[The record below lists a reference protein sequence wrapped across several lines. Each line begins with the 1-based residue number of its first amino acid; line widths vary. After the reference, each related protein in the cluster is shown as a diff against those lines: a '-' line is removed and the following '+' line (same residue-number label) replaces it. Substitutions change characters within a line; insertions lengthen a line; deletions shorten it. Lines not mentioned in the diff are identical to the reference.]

1 MKTRMS
7 LIFSALLVIMI
18 SMVWVVRDPGRAGD
32 VAIAPTMAAPIVTSV
47 PAIEVAVKS
56 PEVATAAVV
65 APAAAAPATLPPAAA
80 GIAPA
85 SSVAALPTD
94 SRTQVHIDKDGVA
107 NYTAREG
114 DTVSELA
121 IALMGSDSKAHREA
135 VIAANPSLQ
144 KNPDRVLV
152 GDNYVYDS
160 AAGAA
165 QSDGAQSA
173 SAVAAGDAV
182 AVGSTAGAD
191 TARSESGSDQTGST
205 VASTAGSTAG
215 TAGETSE
222 RKLSYTAQPGD
233 NVAVLA
239 ASLLG
244 GDTKANR
251 DAVISGNASLV
262 RDPDRLVAGKTY
274 TITTTSGLVA
284 SGQASADAAPT
295 TQPDADDAARMG
307 VGRVLSYVA
316 LPGDTLS
323 KLATV
328 LLGSDTQANRQAIM
342 SNNRSLEL
350 DPDHLVAGKKYWI
363 AAP

>member
-7 LIFSALLVIMI
+7 LIFATLLVILMSMI
-18 SMVWVVRDPGRAGD
+18 WVVRDPGRAND
-32 VAIAPTMAAPIVTSV
+32 AAVPPSMAAPTVTAVPPLNIAVKPPEVV
-47 PAIEVAVKS
+47 PAAPVAS
-56 PEVATAAVV
+56 AMAVPQ
-65 APAAAAPATLPPAAA
+65 APAVL
-80 GIAPA
+80 
-85 SSVAALPTD
+85 
-94 SRTQVHIDKDGVA
+94 RTQVHIDKDGIT
-107 NYTAREG
+107 NYTARDG

-121 IALMGSDSKAHREA
+121 TALLGSDSKAHRDA

-144 KNPDRVLV
+144 NNPDRVLA

-160 AAGAA
+160 TPQPAQPAAAPMP
-165 QSDGAQSA
+165 A
-173 SAVAAGDAV
+173 SSGAV
-182 AVGSTAGAD
+182 AVGTVAAPAAASVDSA
-191 TARSESGSDQTGST
+191 SDQKGNSQ
-205 VASTAGSTAG
+205 
-215 TAGETSE
+215 
-222 RKLSYTAQPGD
+222 RQLSYTAQPGD

-244 GDTKANR
+244 GDTKENR

-284 SGQASADAAPT
+284 SAQPRPELTPT
-295 TQPDADDAARMG
+295 TQPDADDAARMS

-328 LLGSDTQANRQAIM
+328 LLGSDTEANRQAIM
-342 SNNRSLEL
+342 NNNRSLQL
-350 DPDHLVAGKKYWI
+350 DPDHLVAGKTYWI

>member
-1 MKTRMS
+1 MS

-18 SMVWVVRDPGRAGD
+18 SMVWVVRDPGRGGDIAVAPAMAAPMVTAVGRPEVSAKSAD
-32 VAIAPTMAAPIVTSV
+32 VAIADAASQDV
-47 PAIEVAVKS
+47 
-56 PEVATAAVV
+56 VATV
-65 APAAAAPATLPPAAA
+65 PPATAVGATA
-80 GIAPA
+80 GSATA
-85 SSVAALPTD
+85 VPTD
-94 SRTQVHIDKDGVA
+94 SRTQVHIDTEGIA

-114 DTVSELA
+114 DTLSELA
-121 IALMGSDSKAHREA
+121 IALMGSDSKAHRDA

-152 GDNYVYDS
+152 GENYVYDPAAAPAQS
-160 AAGAA
+160 AGAAVTGEAVATGNAAGA
-165 QSDGAQSA
+165 ST
-173 SAVAAGDAV
+173 AAGASVSDQA
-182 AVGSTAGAD
+182 
-191 TARSESGSDQTGST
+191 ESG
-205 VASTAGSTAG
+205 AGSAP
-215 TAGETSE
+215 

-244 GDTKANR
+244 GDTKVNR

-284 SGQASADAAPT
+284 DNQARPQVAPT
-295 TQPDADDAARMG
+295 SQPDADDAARMG

-328 LLGSDTQANRQAIM
+328 LLGSDTKANRQAIM

-350 DPDHLVAGKKYWI
+350 DPDHLVAGKTYWI